1 MLFWF
6 PSRIKNLPNDP
17 VFSNLVVL
25 SKRVIDKTFQNFTH
39 FLVFLF
45 PNLFQ
50 FLCFDFVLWFN
61 RRFFHYISLN
71 LTGKKSSKMKRT
83 RNSLRGKF
91 ENQTSSTGGK
101 TIKPRPVTTMDFPED
116 LDLNSEDFR
125 NQMLGIPSPVPE
137 DDHGFRTP
145 AKGTL
150 KQSRS
155 HPNLRD
161 MINRIST
168 SINPGSSSN
177 LSTSFRSK
185 NKKSTK
191 CDHVNGAREW
201 K

>member
-1 MLFWF
+1 
-6 PSRIKNLPNDP
+6 
-17 VFSNLVVL
+17 
-25 SKRVIDKTFQNFTH
+25 
-39 FLVFLF
+39 
-45 PNLFQ
+45 
-50 FLCFDFVLWFN
+50 
-61 RRFFHYISLN
+61 
-71 LTGKKSSKMKRT
+71 MKRT

-91 ENQTSSTGGK
+91 ENQISSTGGK

-137 DDHGFRTP
+137 DDHGPRTP

-191 CDHVNGAREW
+191 CDHVNGARE
-201 K
+201 